1 MPHITV
7 GTDPVV
13 NKPNRDTLSIKLF
26 YQLDH
31 VGGVAAKTVELL
43 NQNDITFLHLHPQQ
57 IQPFPIC

>member
-1 MPHITV
+1 QDGDHHLPHITV

-13 NKPNRDTLSIKLF
+13 NKPNRYTLSIKLF

-43 NQNDITFLHLHPQQ
+43 HQNDITP
-57 IQPFPIC
+57 